1 MKALLDFLTLPLSLP
16 INPIW
21 DFVICAIIGEIAYW
35 VAYSFAGRNA
45 SSSAGRSALHWAV
58 RIPLY
63 FILWL
68 ILLFSLKGDVLDF
81 IKANWI
87 WVLIVLG
94 SLAVIGVIIIVIL
107 HIRHKKKEETKNN
120 ISDSNSGD

>member
-16 INPIW
+16 ISPIW
-21 DFVICAIIGEIAYW
+21 DFVITAVIGEIAYW
-35 VAYSFAGRNA
+35 AAYSFAGRNA
-45 SSSAGRSALHWAV
+45 RGSNGRLALHWAV

-68 ILLFSLKGDVLDF
+68 SACLIIMIVNF

-87 WVLIVLG
+87 WVLVALG
-94 SLAVIGVIIIVIL
+94 LIAIIGIAIILIFYF
-107 HIRHKKKEETKNN
+107 RKKKANTKE
-120 ISDSNSGD
+120 

>member
-21 DFVICAIIGEIAYW
+21 DYVITAVIGEIAYW

-63 FILWL
+63 FVLWL
-68 ILLFSLKGDVLDF
+68 LACLIIMIVNF

-87 WVLIVLG
+87 WVLVALG
-94 SLAVIGVIIIVIL
+94 LIAIIGIAIILII
-107 HIRHKKKEETKNN
+107 HFRKKKANTKKQLKL
-120 ISDSNSGD
+120 

>member
-68 ILLFSLKGDVLDF
+68 IACIIITIVNF

>member
-21 DFVICAIIGEIAYW
+21 DFVITAVIGEIAYW
-35 VAYSFAGRNA
+35 AAYSFAGRNA

-68 ILLFSLKGDVLDF
+68 LACVIITVVNF
-81 IKANWI
+81 IKANWV
-87 WVLIVLG
+87 WVLIALG
-94 SLAVIGVIIIVIL
+94 AIAVVGVVIIVII
-107 HIRHKKKEETKNN
+107 HTRKKKEKKE
-120 ISDSNSGD
+120 